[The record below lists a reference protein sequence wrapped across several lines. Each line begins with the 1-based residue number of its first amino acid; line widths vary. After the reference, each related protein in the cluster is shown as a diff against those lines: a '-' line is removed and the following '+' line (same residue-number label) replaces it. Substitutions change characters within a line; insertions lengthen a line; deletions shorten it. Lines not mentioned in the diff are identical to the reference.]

1 METLPIGTYFINFIK
16 GPTEGFI
23 ADIQGVYILRGTAHD
38 SYVPK
43 EDFHKGIKDGYIV
56 IPQGR
61 FEIWGSCECGAQ
73 KCGTRHSDWCPL
85 YRENFK

>member
-23 ADIQGVYILRGTAHD
+23 ADIRGVYILQ
-38 SYVPK
+38 
-43 EDFHKGIKDGYIV
+43 GIKDGYVV